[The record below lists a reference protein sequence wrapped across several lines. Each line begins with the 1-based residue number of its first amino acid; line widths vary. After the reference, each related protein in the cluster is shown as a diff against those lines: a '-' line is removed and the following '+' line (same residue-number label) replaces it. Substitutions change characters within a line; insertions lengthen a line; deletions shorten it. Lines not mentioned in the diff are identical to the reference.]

1 MKAFADGR
9 KVSVVPTLLV
19 NYEFICNFKIKANYF
34 NRFFNHQSISTDS
47 YIPSSSVNLASNET
61 MITINFDKQLIS
73 KLTVALNANKAHG
86 YDGLSIRMLQTPINV

>member
-9 KVSVVPTLLV
+9 KVSVVPTLLI
-19 NYEFICNFKIKANYF
+19 NYEFISNFKIKANYF

-47 YIPSSSVNLASNET
+47 YIPSSVNLASNET

>member
-19 NYEFICNFKIKANYF
+19 NYEFICNSKIKANYF

-73 KLTVALNANKAHG
+73 KLTVTLNANKAHG
-86 YDGLSIRMLQTPINV
+86 YDELSIRMLQTPINV